1 MVLSLHLLWCI
12 IKGYIFDAGN
22 VFIEKLYTE
31 LFSMTCNRMSS
42 IYTLRTSTITVY
54 YTSSNVHHSV
64 VKSYC
69 CTTLYQIRI
78 LIKFI
83 QSTFTR
89 QQRHFRHSNAQLC
102 YGSGFSMWCA
112 WITITYMPVQHIPR
126 KSYTGNIPSDI
137 WRTYEICQSYSTGD
151 FWRVWY
157 VMRFCSFHICSC
169 PRFIIILMR
178 FCSIDDFFSYE
189 SYGVVPLKLTH

>member
-1 MVLSLHLLWCI
+1 MSDLPGSNPAFSRGSQLVSFFDKNIFTRTSKLTKKPIYHDVLCTMVLSLHLLWCI

-31 LFSMTCNRMSS
+31 IFSMTCNRMSS

-78 LIKFI
+78 LIKYI

-89 QQRHFRHSNAQLC
+89 QQGHFRHSNAQLC
-102 YGSGFSMWCA
+102 YGSGFSM
-112 WITITYMPVQHIPR
+112 
-126 KSYTGNIPSDI
+126 
-137 WRTYEICQSYSTGD
+137 
-151 FWRVWY
+151 
-157 VMRFCSFHICSC
+157 
-169 PRFIIILMR
+169 
-178 FCSIDDFFSYE
+178 
-189 SYGVVPLKLTH
+189 